1 MLRSTSSSSSNGM
14 YKTFSHWPLLALDFL
29 VSCIKMDPQNR
40 LSSDDLLKH
49 NYFLHDRFPQRFV
62 PALREKVLTEFNGNP
77 LLRKYKAEVLMST
90 DKREVRRASHM
101 DAPRWKINLVEGTVK
116 RKFSCDTV
124 NSDSVFSDRVSLS
137 RSNQKVNA
145 AHRVPLKPPKASGIS
160 KLSQSDTIGQTEIQ
174 MLEKSLES
182 LSKFSQRTD
191 NSHPLSAR
199 KDEKTGSP
207 VALQTPSPPQYQSL
221 QFADSNKSPQVLLH
235 PSINN
240 ISFGKEPPKRS
251 PNVLQSI
258 NNVSLK
264 TTFNQVPLFTAPR
277 VLLPKKVERNEIK
290 FSTKEMLSNSW
301 LYGADTNHK
310 RKENRRQPD
319 DFTLPNVPGGTVLFL
334 HFLVIFYRP
343 DRSHCYRCTSEEYH
357 LWSVGKH

>member
-1 MLRSTSSSSSNGM
+1 MLRTTSSSNGNGM
-14 YKTFSHWPLLALDFL
+14 YRTFSHWPLLALDFL

-40 LSSDDLLKH
+40 HSSDDLLKH
-49 NYFLHDRFPQRFV
+49 NYFLHDRFPQRFI
-62 PALREKVLTEFNGNP
+62 PALREKVLTEFNANP
-77 LLRKYKAEVLMST
+77 LLRKYKADVLMST

-101 DAPRWKINLVEGTVK
+101 DAPRWKINMVEGSVK

-124 NSDSVFSDRVSLS
+124 NSESVFSDRISLP
-137 RSNQKVNA
+137 RSNQKVGTVQKPSQA
-145 AHRVPLKPPKASGIS
+145 SLKQPKASGMGKS
-160 KLSQSDTIGQTEIQ
+160 NDAIGQTEIQ
-174 MLEKSLES
+174 MLQKSLES
-182 LSKFSQRTD
+182 LSKFSNRSN

-199 KDEKTGSP
+199 KEEKTGSP
-207 VALQTPSPPQYQSL
+207 VALETPSPPQYRSL
-221 QFADSNKSPQVLLH
+221 QPVDLNKSPHTLLH

-240 ISFGKEPPKRS
+240 ITFGKEPTKKS

-264 TTFNQVPLFTAPR
+264 ATFNQVPLFTAPK
-277 VLLPKKVERNEIK
+277 VQLPKKVERNEMK

-319 DFTLPNVPGGTVLFL
+319 EFTLPNVPGGMELFL
-334 HFLVIFYRP
+334 FTL
-343 DRSHCYRCTSEEYH
+343 S
-357 LWSVGKH
+357 